1 MNAKTNATYAG
12 TRKVLATASLATL
25 LALPA
30 TRLAAADLT
39 VDSPLTVTTD
49 NTYDN
54 VYVSNVLTIVKGGKI
69 TANTSIAIGDSG
81 RIAITEQGTLVVP
94 TAARLTVSGRF
105 ATPAITLSGN
115 LWDKVFP
122 YYMWIT
128 DTAETDDAE
137 IDFMR
142 LEGAFNT
149 FPDMFE
155 IRNDNA
161 KPAVV
166 TFAGGSLSAMNART
180 TGFYLPNAGTKI
192 ILRGENGKPIRLLFS
207 NWNQSSIWHLPYSPN
222 RGTIQTEGASDVIF
236 DGRERATHGGTVS
249 FNAPYD
255 DTRLAWNHTGD
266 FVFTNAIV
274 KTTVDN
280 ALPYSETTVRTLRF
294 GLVEG
299 SSPSETQYGGI
310 DLNGHS
316 SKVGNL
322 LLGEGTFVTNSAA
335 TEGTLVLGA
344 DGQRSVFSGTT
355 RGNVIVECV
364 SGNYEIASGSDVAK
378 LRADALPVNM
388 ASGAVVHEIE
398 AMHTTDAASTFINAG
413 DVVDITGFR
422 AEPLWTWARS
432 YTNYY
437 SGQTYSGGQRMN
449 GGMPFVLGET
459 GLSNGLHHV
468 VVAASG
474 TAVANVSEDCEF
486 EYLKVSGEGSFKKMG
501 AGQAT
506 LVGNRRLSVGR
517 TEVIAGTLAL
527 QGAGCTNEWYRL
539 TVTREYG
546 SHDYVTFGKIGLF
559 GETGKWLCLGS
570 SFQPSKTEAELL
582 PGECTVGQG
591 LTYDNDNAKS
601 KYYPGHLFVAD
612 YAYYGAKFTNRSST
626 SPAITITF
634 RLPAA
639 SAPALWHS
647 IGSVGNRGDNP
658 CGWKLETSAN
668 GVDGWTE
675 VVSVDQDLITS
686 AENYYYWRNDRRYND
701 MPWNSS
707 GTQKSE
713 GLPWRLALNNAIA
726 TGNALGVVRV
736 DSGATLDLTGSDGA
750 GISGLEIDLSV
761 GGGTIRGLAIP
772 ANGTLAIVNVP
783 SGTNLYG
790 PALLALDG
798 ATGTANFKNWNVTV
812 NGKAKD
818 CRIQLDANGALTLAA
833 EATVL
838 FVR

>member
-1 MNAKTNATYAG
+1 MHRQTYAT
-12 TRKVLATASLATL
+12 TRRAIAATVAA
-25 LALPA
+25 LALHG
-30 TRLAAADLT
+30 LAADLT
-39 VDSPLTVTTD
+39 IDTPTTVSTDSGSVDNL
-49 NTYDN
+49 
-54 VYVSNVLTIVKGGKI
+54 YVRDILTITSGGKLQVSKGA
-69 TANTSIAIGDSG
+69 TFGAEDGDVAGFVVNGPGNFSTGGGVRMTFGKSLADPAVDLDGVGWG
-81 RIAITEQGTLVVP
+81 RIYTYNMDI
-94 TAARLTVSGRF
+94 AANAATSG
-105 ATPAITLSGN
+105 
-115 LWDKVFP
+115 D
-122 YYMWIT
+122 
-128 DTAETDDAE
+128 E
-137 IDFMR
+137 IHFMR
-142 LEGAFNT
+142 LRNHPNAIASFMEMKNLNT
-149 FPDMFE
+149 
-155 IRNDNA
+155 

-166 TFAGGSLSAMNART
+166 LFEKGGLAMSHSGKS
-180 TGFYLPNAGTKI
+180 GFVLPSSGNRI
-192 ILRGENGKPIRLLFS
+192 VLRSVESNPIRLLFS
-207 NWNQSSIWHLPYSPN
+207 SWTANTSWQMPYSAN
-222 RGTIQTEGASDVIF
+222 AGTLETQGSGDVVFSGATGV
-236 DGRERATHGGTVS
+236 ATQGGTVF
-249 FNAPYD
+249 FNIPYD
-255 DTRLAWNHTGD
+255 DGRLAWNHTGD

-280 ALPYSETTVRTLRF
+280 ALPYSDTAPRTLRF

-299 SSPSETQYGGI
+299 TSVSATQYSGI

-322 LLGEGTFVTNSAA
+322 YMGEGTFVTNSAA

-344 DGQRSVFSGTT
+344 DGQRSIFSGTT

-364 SGNYEIASGSDVAK
+364 SGDYEIASGSNVAK
-378 LRADALPVNM
+378 LRADALPVNL

-398 AMHTTDAASTFINAG
+398 AMHTTDAVSTFIDAG
-413 DVVDITGFR
+413 DVVDITGLR
-422 AEPLWTWARS
+422 AEPLWTWDRS

-437 SGQTYSGGQRMN
+437 NGQTYSGGQRMN

-486 EYLKVSGEGSFKKMG
+486 KYLKVSGEGSFKKIG

-539 TVTREYG
+539 TVTHEYG

-612 YAYYGAKFTNRSST
+612 YAYYGAKFTNRSSS

-634 RLPAA
+634 RLPTA

-647 IGSVGNRGDNP
+647 IGAVGNRGDNP

-675 VVSVDQDLITS
+675 VVSVDQDLITN
-686 AENYYYWRNDRRYND
+686 AEKYYYWRNDRRYND

-713 GLPWRLALNNAIA
+713 GLPWRLSLNNAIA
-726 TGNALGVVRV
+726 IGNTLGVVRV
-736 DSGATLDLTGSDGA
+736 DSGATLNLTGSDGA

-772 ANGTLAIVNVP
+772 ANGTLALVNVP

-790 PALLALDG
+790 PVLIALDS

-812 NGKAKD
+812 NGRTKD
-818 CRIQLDANGALTLAA
+818 CRIQIDANGALTLAA
-833 EATVL
+833 EATVI
-838 FVR
+838 FMR